1 MKKRQ
6 ILWAIVFGSM
16 LAITG
21 CGDDESTNGNAGTGG
36 SVGTGG
42 SNGRGTANSSCE
54 AICGGT
60 CLFGG
65 IAPGVGFDQCLAAC
79 VDSGLDDDCGA
90 EMTAYLNCLTT
101 NDCNFAALDCLS
113 QAENWSNCNDPP
125 M

>member
-1 MKKRQ
+1 METRR

-21 CGDDESTNGNAGTGG
+21 CGDDANSNGGSAGARGTGG
-36 SVGTGG
+36 PG
-42 SNGRGTANSSCE
+42 GTANSSCE

-79 VDSGLDDDCGA
+79 VDTGLDDNCGA